1 MADLNGD
8 CEVNIPDLRILAEQW
23 LSNSGSSADLSGDD
37 RVNAADFAL
46 LGSQWHSAGIPLV
59 INEFMASNNSVAQD
73 PQGQSDDWV
82 EIHNYGTKAIDV
94 GGLYLTDNLS
104 NLTKWRIPDNN
115 PAATTIGAG
124 GYLLIWADND
134 IADSGLHTNFKLD
147 AGGEEIGLFDRDG
160 KTLIDSVVF
169 GEQSGDI
176 SSGRYPDASDNWQ
189 FFGVPSPA
197 SENISVYKG
206 FVDDVKFSHERGFYE
221 TPFTVTIA
229 TETKGAIIYYTLD
242 GTEPFNTAGMGRFP
256 RGTTYTSPIVIS
268 ETTCLRAVA
277 IKSGWKSSDIKTRT
291 YIFLNDVIRQS
302 SSTRELGA
310 GWPSGNVNGQDIDY
324 GMDPDVVTDSRY
336 RGKVKEA
343 LLAIP
348 TISLVTEL
356 NNLFDSAEGIY
367 VNAQREGRLWERPAS
382 VELLNPDGSKG
393 FQIDAGLRIR
403 GGFSRSNNNPK
414 HAFRLLFR
422 AEYGEAK
429 LRFPLFGD
437 EGVDEFENVDLR
449 TSQNYSWSF

>member
-176 SSGRYPDASDNWQ
+176 SSGRYPD
-189 FFGVPSPA
+189 
-197 SENISVYKG
+197 
-206 FVDDVKFSHERGFYE
+206 
-221 TPFTVTIA
+221 
-229 TETKGAIIYYTLD
+229 
-242 GTEPFNTAGMGRFP
+242 
-256 RGTTYTSPIVIS
+256 
-268 ETTCLRAVA
+268 
-277 IKSGWKSSDIKTRT
+277 
-291 YIFLNDVIRQS
+291 
-302 SSTRELGA
+302 
-310 GWPSGNVNGQDIDY
+310 
-324 GMDPDVVTDSRY
+324 
-336 RGKVKEA
+336 
-343 LLAIP
+343 
-348 TISLVTEL
+348 
-356 NNLFDSAEGIY
+356 
-367 VNAQREGRLWERPAS
+367 
-382 VELLNPDGSKG
+382 
-393 FQIDAGLRIR
+393 
-403 GGFSRSNNNPK
+403 
-414 HAFRLLFR
+414 
-422 AEYGEAK
+422 
-429 LRFPLFGD
+429 
-437 EGVDEFENVDLR
+437 
-449 TSQNYSWSF
+449 